1 MTDDFVAVELPAVYQ
16 GNNKGHCILE
26 DYIIY
31 RKEEDTNILDLYK
44 AVDTHNWINNHNN
57 NNKRKSG
64 VILK

>member
-1 MTDDFVAVELPAVYQ
+1 MTDDFVAVELPAAYQ
-16 GNNKGHCILE
+16 GNDKGHCILE

-44 AVDTHNWINNHNN
+44 TVDTHNWNNNHNK